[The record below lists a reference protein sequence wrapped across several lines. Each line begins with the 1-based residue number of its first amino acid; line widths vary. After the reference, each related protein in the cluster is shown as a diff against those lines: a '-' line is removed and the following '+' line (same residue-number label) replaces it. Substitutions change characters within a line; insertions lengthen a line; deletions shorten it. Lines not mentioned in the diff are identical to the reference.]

1 MGDCVDTLLALD
13 LGTSGCRAEFFGLDG
28 QSLARCHR
36 EYDLL
41 SPEPGAAEQ
50 NPETWWWS
58 LAACVRE
65 ARGQLGEVAVLAIGV
80 SAQGHSWVPVDARLE
95 PLRHALTWLDARAGA
110 QARGLLERYGAAF
123 WGARAGKLPG
133 QWHML
138 PQLLWLREHEHDRLA
153 DARHL
158 LCAHDYLVAR
168 LTGEV
173 VTDATN
179 AATTLLFDIAAGAWS
194 AQLLMEHELDASLL
208 PEVRPAG
215 SLAGRLRAEAAGEL
229 GLTAGM
235 PVAVGA
241 QDQKC
246 AALAAGLEAGTATAS
261 LGTATALIAL
271 LDAPRFSPE
280 HGAIPCFPYLQ
291 PGQWMLEAP
300 LATTGGAVR
309 WLRDASFCR
318 AGACTPPIRPVSP
331 TRGGVQAPA
340 LQTATA
346 SGYDAMVAAAEA
358 VPPGSAGVLFFPYL
372 AGAAAPFWRG
382 DAHAAFCGLTLATG
396 LGHMTRAVL
405 EAVAYDLRANLDHM
419 QALGCAIERL
429 VLFGGGARSALWT
442 EIIAAVSDL
451 PVLAGAD
458 TEAASRGAAMLAA
471 QAIGLHASPL
481 KLRVQPVAVRPE
493 WRAAYGPL
501 REAFARAR
509 NRYFTFDERLRGQ
522 S

>member
-1 MGDCVDTLLALD
+1 MDTLLALD

-36 EYDLL
+36 EYGLL

-50 NPETWWWS
+50 DSETWWRS
-58 LAACVRE
+58 LAACVRD
-65 ARGQLGEVAVLAIGV
+65 ARGQFGEAAVLAIGV
-80 SAQGHSWVPVDARLE
+80 SAQGHSWVPVDAQLH
-95 PLRHALTWLDARAGA
+95 PLRNALTWLDARSGA
-110 QARGLLERYGAAF
+110 QGKALLERYGAAF
-123 WGARAGKLPG
+123 WGALAGKLPG

-138 PQLLWLREHEHDRLA
+138 PQLLWLREREQDCLA

-173 VTDATN
+173 ITDATN
-179 AATTLLFDIAAGAWS
+179 AATTLLFDIAAGEWS
-194 AQLLMEHELDASLL
+194 ARLLTEHELDAALL
-208 PEVRPAG
+208 PEVLPAG
-215 SLAGRLRAEAAGEL
+215 SLAGKLTAAAASEL
-229 GLTAGM
+229 GLAVGT

-246 AALAAGLEAGTATAS
+246 AALAAGLGDGTATAS
-261 LGTATALIAL
+261 LGTATALIART
-271 LDAPRFSPE
+271 DAPRFSAE

-291 PGQWMLEAP
+291 PGQWVLEAP

-309 WLRDASFCR
+309 WLRDAM
-318 AGACTPPIRPVSP
+318 
-331 TRGGVQAPA
+331 
-340 LQTATA
+340 AT
-346 SGYDAMVAAAEA
+346 SYDDMIAAAAA

-372 AGAAAPFWRG
+372 AGAAAPFWQG

-405 EAVAYDLRANLDHM
+405 ESVAYDLRANLDHM

-442 EIIAAVSDL
+442 EIIAAVSDR

-458 TEAASRGAAMLAA
+458 AEAASRGAAMLAA
-471 QAIGLHASPL
+471 QAIGRNVSPL
-481 KLRVQPVAVRPE
+481 KLRVQPVPVRPE
-493 WRAAYGPL
+493 WRAAYAPL
-501 REAFARAR
+501 REVFARAR
-509 NRYFTFDERLRGQ
+509 DLYFTFDEHLRGQ
-522 S
+522 T